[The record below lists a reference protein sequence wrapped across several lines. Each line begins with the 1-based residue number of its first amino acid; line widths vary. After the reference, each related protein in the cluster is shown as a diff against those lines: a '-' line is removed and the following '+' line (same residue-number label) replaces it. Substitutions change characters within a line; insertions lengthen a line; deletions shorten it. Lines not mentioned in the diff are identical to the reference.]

1 MPFGFSG
8 RILNGIVWL
17 WFNTPYFEM
26 NVLRTDTLK
35 QFLLLAVI
43 ILLVVVLG
51 RQVITF
57 MPGILG
63 AVTLYILLRERYF
76 QLTVV
81 GNWKKWSTAI
91 LLIFISIMVF
101 VLPFAVCA
109 QILLPKF
116 YAFLHNPE
124 QLSQLMEMLSARL
137 QRIIPQMKMDE
148 GQLSEM
154 TNNLAATVPGFLS
167 ATADILLNLV
177 LAFFLLYFMLVDGR
191 KMERKIQRFLPL
203 KEDNIDNIWEA
214 TRVMVVSNAIGI
226 PMLALSQAIVAA
238 LGYFI
243 FGVSEALVWGIVT
256 GIFSVLPIVGS
267 AIILAPICVYMI
279 ATDHVGAGI
288 GLFLYSVIITSSID
302 NVLRFTI
309 LKKLGDVHPVVT
321 VFGVIVGIPIFGFMG
336 LIFGPL
342 LISYLLLLIR
352 IYRVEFTT
360 GASGNSSQPANSIK
374 GNTTGSNDFLQ
385 RS

>member
-101 VLPFAVCA
+101 VHPFAVCA

-177 LAFFLLYFMLVDGR
+177 VAFFLLYFMLVDGR

-267 AIILAPICVYMI
+267 AIIWAPISVYMI

>member
-267 AIILAPICVYMI
+267 AIIWAPICVYMI